1 MKNNYYQ
8 HMIDILLNDGN
19 TYDDIAQAYGN
30 DTTSESIQRSHRD
43 KTRGNLPRGT
53 SFGTF
58 YDNVICYFYVTIE
71 HKKNFADSL
80 FYVLN
85 GNEMFPEKWVARK
98 NMISG
103 SSPDFNAT
111 MFRNFVIELL
121 TIDKV
126 NKKLTDD
133 PVKPKKSN
141 DMVSAKDTSMS
152 FSEKFFSAG
161 AKNLVNA
168 SKQQVMD
175 EISKLSL
182 LYGKIANV
190 CIYDDVSF
198 VCEGNWLKK
207 ILDMVSTELN
217 DHKSVEILKV
227 EGPLGAYKNRL
238 MQYLYLAIA
247 KSNPNILPFYI
258 DILSYERMAEQD
270 ESINESAFLE
280 AFKKDID
287 DVERIYVENRY
298 NKTPLLILD
307 GVHDFFCRN
316 KTLYYSMSQLIK
328 NLKCFK
334 KIVCVNT
341 DFTVNKCQQYTD
353 NPIVSNNYSIYL
365 RLRSMNLERR
375 GESIEFIKNCIDIF
389 GIEIPEKIIAEI
401 IYNSLLHLGFLT
413 IDAYWLVYL
422 LTKHLDEVV
431 GNKADINKLYFSVCI
446 NYLHDGEL
454 IDEAANIAYEFEFGQ
469 MEDCNETNPYFDLR
483 WRLIRMHRSVLE
495 YLIATYCAKELGKL
509 NLKGNNLKQNEKSMS
524 IFSMVLPKSI
534 TRFLAKML
542 SGDDKFEHQVMI
554 IAEQY
559 DELSINAKSQLI
571 FWFGRLKN
579 NSRRAKAK
587 TLLQKFFKE
596 EKNAY
601 SLNNFDN
608 ITEKRDAAFLLRGI
622 CVSLIHE
629 SDKDAFLYYMNSL
642 LTDDIFASVN
652 RGFHLEYFGD
662 KPLSTH
668 TLLDYEDDITKGEIT
683 LTFLCVSLDKKRKK
697 QNTNFYVAI
706 LEVMTLCNLIQ
717 ARMEHH
723 EGVVPLDISP
733 YIEKVK
739 NYIQWIV
746 ISAGVVQDLPD
757 VCSYLKWMHNVFN
770 KLPMNQK
777 PVHYPSNVMNTLVE
791 ASYVE
796 RAGWEKYEKL
806 SRFESIAEHMFGCVV
821 IGMFY
826 LPNEYDKDN
835 SYCKDSIIKM
845 LLIHDLAETITGDIP
860 RPVKE
865 QNKEYY
871 KQLETEAMQNIL
883 FSGSYPS
890 AVGMDEYLQLWKVW
904 SGRTD
909 INSRIAKDIDNIQTI
924 YKFCDYY
931 TRNPDLFTQEDV
943 KYWLAD
949 INIIVTDIGK
959 EIVEKIILNNPK
971 FQDVIHIITE

>member
-1 MKNNYYQ
+1 MKNYYQ

-19 TYDDIAQAYGN
+19 TYDDIARAYGN
-30 DTTSESIQRSHRD
+30 KTTSESIHRSHRD

-58 YDNVICYFYVTIE
+58 YDNIIDYFYGTIE

-80 FYVLN
+80 FYILN
-85 GNEMFPEKWVARK
+85 EYEIFPAKWVARK

-103 SSPDFNAT
+103 LSPDFNAT
-111 MFRNFVIELL
+111 MFRNFVIDLL
-121 TIDKV
+121 EFDKV
-126 NKKLTDD
+126 NKNPTYD
-133 PVKPKKSN
+133 PVKPKKIG
-141 DMVSAKDTSMS
+141 DMVSDKDTPIS

-168 SKQQVMD
+168 SKEQVME
-175 EISKLSL
+175 EISKLAL

-190 CIYDDVSF
+190 CIHDDDSF

-207 ILDMVSTELN
+207 IFDMVSVELN
-217 DHKSVEILKV
+217 DNKSAEILKV

-247 KSNPNILPFYI
+247 KSNPNIVPFYI
-258 DILSYERMAEQD
+258 DILSYEKMAEQD
-270 ESINESAFLE
+270 ANIDESAFLE
-280 AFKKDID
+280 AFKKDIAEM
-287 DVERIYVENRY
+287 ERIYVENRH
-298 NKTPLLILD
+298 KTPLLIID
-307 GVHDFFCRN
+307 GIHDFFCRN
-316 KTLYYSMSQLIK
+316 KTLYYSMNQLIK
-328 NLKCFK
+328 NLKFR

-341 DFTVNKCQQYTD
+341 DFTGNKCQQYTD

-389 GIEIPEKIIAEI
+389 GIEIPEKITVEI

-413 IDAYWLVYL
+413 IDAFWLVYI

-431 GNKADINKLYFSVCI
+431 SNKADIDKLYFSVCI

-469 MEDCNETNPYFDLR
+469 MDDCCETNPYFDLR

-495 YLIATYCAKELGKL
+495 YLIARHCAKELGKL
-509 NLKGNNLKQNEKSMS
+509 NLKVNNLEQNEKSMS

-542 SGDDKFEHQVMI
+542 SGNDKVEHQFMI
-554 IAEQY
+554 IAERY
-559 DELSINAKSQLI
+559 DEFSINAKSQLI
-571 FWFGRLKN
+571 FWLGRLTN
-579 NSRRAKAK
+579 PSRRARAK
-587 TLLQKFFKE
+587 TLLRRFFQKEKE
-596 EKNAY
+596 AY

-629 SDKDAFLYYMNSL
+629 SDKDAFKYYVNSL
-642 LTDDIFASVN
+642 LTDDISASVN
-652 RGFHLEYFGD
+652 RGFHLEYYGD

-683 LTFLCVSLDKKRKK
+683 LTTLCVSLDKKRRK
-697 QNTNFYVAI
+697 QNINFYVAI
-706 LEVMTLCNLIQ
+706 LEVMTLCSLIQ
-717 ARMEHH
+717 ARMEFR
-723 EGVVPLDISP
+723 EGAVPLDVTP
-733 YIEKVK
+733 YTEKVK
-739 NYIQWIV
+739 SYIQWI
-746 ISAGVVQDLPD
+746 ITSAGVVQEVPD
-757 VCSYLKWMHNVFN
+757 VCSYLKWMHDVFS
-770 KLPMNQK
+770 KQK
-777 PVHYPSNVMNTLVE
+777 SVHYPSDVMNTLVE
-791 ASYVE
+791 VSYVE
-796 RAGWEKYEKL
+796 RTGWKKYEKL
-806 SRFESIAEHMFGCVV
+806 TRFESIAEHMFGCVV

-826 LPNEYDKDN
+826 LPNEYDKDT

-865 QNKEYY
+865 QNREYY

-883 FSGSYPS
+883 LSGSYPS
-890 AVGMDEYLQLWKVW
+890 AVGMDEYLQLWKIW
-904 SGRTD
+904 LGRND
-909 INSRIAKDIDNIQTI
+909 INSQIAKDIDNIQTI

-931 TRNPDLFTQEDV
+931 TKNPTLFTQEDV

-949 INIIVTDIGK
+949 MNIIVTDIGK
-959 EIVEKIILNNPK
+959 GIVEKIILNNPK
-971 FQDVIHIITE
+971 FDDVVHLITE

>member
-1 MKNNYYQ
+1 MEKNYYQ
-8 HMIDILLNDGN
+8 HMLDILINDGN
-19 TYDDIAQAYGN
+19 AYDDISRAYGN
-30 DTTSESIQRSHRD
+30 KITSESIQRSHRD
-43 KTRGNLPRGT
+43 HTRGNLPRGT

-58 YDNVICYFYVTIE
+58 CDNVIDYFYVTIE

-85 GNEMFPEKWVARK
+85 ENEIFPAKWVARK

-111 MFRNFVIELL
+111 MFRNFIIDLL
-121 TIDKV
+121 EIDKE
-126 NKKLTDD
+126 NKKPHPD
-133 PVKPKKSN
+133 PKKRMEFD
-141 DMVSAKDTSMS
+141 DMVSAKDTPMS

-161 AKNLVNA
+161 ARNLVNA
-168 SKQQVMD
+168 SKEEVME

-182 LYGKIANV
+182 LYGKIADV
-190 CIYDDVSF
+190 CIHDDDSF

-207 ILDMVSTELN
+207 ILDMVSAGLN
-217 DHKSVEILKV
+217 DNKSAEILKV

-247 KSNPNILPFYI
+247 KSNPDVIPFYI

-270 ESINESAFLE
+270 ESIDESAFLE

-287 DVERIYVENRY
+287 DVERIYIENRY

-316 KTLYYSMSQLIK
+316 KTLYYSMNQLIK

-341 DFTVNKCQQYTD
+341 DFTVNKCQQYTA

-375 GESIEFIKNCIDIF
+375 GESIEFIKNSIDIF
-389 GIEIPEKIIAEI
+389 GIEIPEKITAEI

-413 IDAYWLVYL
+413 IDAFWLVYI

-431 GNKADINKLYFSVCI
+431 GKDADINKLYFSVCI
-446 NYLHDGEL
+446 NYLHDAEL

-524 IFSMVLPKSI
+524 IFSIVLPKSI

-542 SGDDKFEHQVMI
+542 SGDDKFEHQIMI
-554 IAEQY
+554 IAERY

-571 FWFGRLKN
+571 FWLGRLTN
-579 NSRRAKAK
+579 PSRRAKAK
-587 TLLQKFFKE
+587 TLLQKFFKK
-596 EKNAY
+596 EKEAY

-622 CVSLIHE
+622 CVSLILE
-629 SDKDAFLYYMNSL
+629 SDKDAFVFYMNSL
-642 LTDDIFASVN
+642 LTDEVSASVN
-652 RGFHLEYFGD
+652 KGFHLEYYGD

-668 TLLDYEDDITKGEIT
+668 TLLDYQDDITKGEIT
-683 LTFLCVSLDKKRKK
+683 LTTLCVSLDKKRKK
-697 QNTNFYVAI
+697 QNTNYVAI
-706 LEVMTLCNLIQ
+706 LEVMTLCSLIQ
-717 ARMEHH
+717 ARMEYH
-723 EGVVPLDISP
+723 EGVVPLDITP
-733 YIEKVK
+733 YTEKVK
-739 NYIQWIV
+739 SYIQWIITSASV
-746 ISAGVVQDLPD
+746 IQELPD
-757 VCSYLKWMHNVFN
+757 VCSYLKWMHDVFS
-770 KLPMNQK
+770 KQK
-777 PVHYPSNVMNTLVE
+777 SVHYPSDVMNTLVE

-796 RAGWEKYEKL
+796 RTGWKKYEKL

-826 LPNEYDKDN
+826 LPNEYDKDT
-835 SYCKDSIIKM
+835 SYCKDSILKM
-845 LLIHDLAETITGDIP
+845 LLIHDLAETVTGDIV
-860 RPVKE
+860 RPVKDK
-865 QNKEYY
+865 NKEYY
-871 KQLETEAMQNIL
+871 KTMETAAMQDIL

-890 AVGMDEYLQLWKVW
+890 AVGMDEYLQLWKMW
-904 SGRTD
+904 SAKND
-909 INSRIAKDIDNIQTI
+909 INSRVAKDIDNIQTI

>member
-1 MKNNYYQ
+1 MRKNYYQ

-19 TYDDIAQAYGN
+19 TYDDIARAYSN

-43 KTRGNLPRGT
+43 KTRGNLPRRT
-53 SFGTF
+53 TPGTF
-58 YDNVICYFYVTIE
+58 YDNIIDYFYGTIE

-80 FYVLN
+80 FYILN
-85 GNEMFPEKWVARK
+85 ECEIFPAKWVARK

-111 MFRNFVIELL
+111 MFRNFVIDLL
-121 TIDKV
+121 EIDKV
-126 NKKLTDD
+126 NKKPTDD
-133 PVKPKKSN
+133 PVNPKKTG
-141 DMVSAKDTSMS
+141 DMVSAKDTPMS

-161 AKNLVNA
+161 AKKLVNA
-168 SKQQVMD
+168 SKEQVME

-190 CIYDDVSF
+190 CIHDDDSF

-207 ILDMVSTELN
+207 IFDMVSVELN
-217 DHKSVEILKV
+217 SNKSAEILKV

-270 ESINESAFLE
+270 ESIDESAFLE
-280 AFKKDID
+280 AFKKDVD
-287 DVERIYVENRY
+287 DVERIYIENRY

-307 GVHDFFCRN
+307 GVHDFFCRK
-316 KTLYYSMSQLIK
+316 KTLYYSMNQLIK

-341 DFTVNKCQQYTD
+341 GFTVNKCQQYTA

-375 GESIEFIKNCIDIF
+375 GESIEFIKNSIDIF
-389 GIEIPEKIIAEI
+389 GIEIPEKITAEI

-413 IDAYWLVYL
+413 IDAFWLVYI

-431 GNKADINKLYFSVCI
+431 GKDADINKLYFSVCI
-446 NYLHDGEL
+446 NYLHDAEL
-454 IDEAANIAYEFEFGQ
+454 IDEAANIAFEFEFGQ
-469 MEDCNETNPYFDLR
+469 MEDCNEANPYFDLR

-509 NLKGNNLKQNEKSMS
+509 NLKGNNLKQNEKSLS
-524 IFSMVLPKSI
+524 IFSIVLPKSI

-542 SGDDKFEHQVMI
+542 SGDDKFEHQIMI

-571 FWFGRLKN
+571 FWLGRLTN
-579 NSRRAKAK
+579 PSRRAKAK
-587 TLLQKFFKE
+587 TLLQKFFKK
-596 EKNAY
+596 EKEAY

-622 CVSLIHE
+622 CVSLILE
-629 SDKDAFLYYMNSL
+629 SDKDAFVYYMNSL
-642 LTDDIFASVN
+642 LTDEISASVN
-652 RGFHLEYFGD
+652 KGFHLEYYGD
-662 KPLSTH
+662 KPSLSTH
-668 TLLDYEDDITKGEIT
+668 TLLDYQDDITKGEIT
-683 LTFLCVSLDKKRKK
+683 LTTLCVSLDKKRKK
-697 QNTNFYVAI
+697 QNTNYVAI
-706 LEVMTLCNLIQ
+706 LEVMTLCSLIQ
-717 ARMEHH
+717 ARMEYH
-723 EGVVPLDISP
+723 EGVVPLDVTP
-733 YIEKVK
+733 YTEKVK
-739 NYIQWIV
+739 SYIQWI
-746 ISAGVVQDLPD
+746 ITSASVVQELPD
-757 VCSYLKWMHNVFN
+757 VCSYLKWMHDVFS
-770 KLPMNQK
+770 KQK
-777 PVHYPSNVMNTLVE
+777 SVHYPTDVMNTLVE

-796 RAGWEKYEKL
+796 RTGWKKYEKL
-806 SRFESIAEHMFGCVV
+806 SRIESIAEHMFGCVV

-826 LPNEYDKDN
+826 LPYEYDKDT

-845 LLIHDLAETITGDIP
+845 LLIHDLAETVTGDIP

-865 QNKEYY
+865 QNKEHY
-871 KQLETEAMQNIL
+871 KEMETAAMQEIL

-890 AVGMDEYLQLWKVW
+890 AVGMDEYLQLWKMW
-904 SGRTD
+904 SAKND
-909 INSRIAKDIDNIQTI
+909 INSRVAKDIDNIQTI

-931 TRNPDLFTQEDV
+931 TKNPTLFTQDDV

-949 INIIVTDIGK
+949 MNIIVTGIGK

-971 FQDVIHIITE
+971 FQDVVHIITE